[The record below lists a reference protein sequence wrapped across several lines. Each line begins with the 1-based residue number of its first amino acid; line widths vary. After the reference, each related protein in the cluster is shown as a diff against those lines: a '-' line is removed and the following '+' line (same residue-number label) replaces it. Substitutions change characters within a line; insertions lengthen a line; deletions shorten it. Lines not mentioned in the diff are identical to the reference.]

1 MVSTMKLSSRQV
13 GAVGVA
19 RVTGAL
25 LRCGYNV
32 LTPYEDYAGY
42 DVVAEMN
49 GKFFRIQVKTA
60 QVTEPNRTKYRFTT
74 ACGNGFN
81 SAKKLISGV
90 DYVACW
96 AMSDDLFWL
105 IPIAK
110 CKTITTKLCPSTGQ
124 SWRIFQNL

>member
-1 MVSTMKLSSRQV
+1 MSTMKLSARQV

-25 LRCGYNV
+25 LRCGFNV
-32 LTPYEDYAGY
+32 LTPYEDFAGY
-42 DVVAEMN
+42 DVVAEKDN
-49 GKFFRIQVKTA
+49 KFFRIQVKTSQA
-60 QVTEPNRTKYRFTT
+60 MEPNRDRFRFNT
-74 ACGNGFN
+74 ASG
-81 SAKKLISGV
+81 SEVKRLISGV

-110 CKTITTKLCPSTGQ
+110 CKTITTKFCPSTGQ
-124 SWRIFQNL
+124 SWRVFSSL

>member
-1 MVSTMKLSSRQV
+1 MSNKLSSRQV

-32 LTPYEDYAGY
+32 LTPYEDFAGY
-42 DVVAEMN
+42 DVVAEKDN
-49 GKFFRIQVKTA
+49 KFFRIQVKTSQA
-60 QVTEPNRTKYRFTT
+60 MELNRDRFRFNT
-74 ACGNGFN
+74 ASG
-81 SAKKLISGV
+81 SEVKRLISGV

-110 CKTITTKLCPSTGQ
+110 CKTITTKFCPSTGQ
-124 SWRIFQNL
+124 SWRVFLSL

>member
-1 MVSTMKLSSRQV
+1 MSTIKLSARQV

-32 LTPYEDYAGY
+32 LTPYEDFAGY
-42 DVVAEMN
+42 DVVAEKDN
-49 GKFFRIQVKTA
+49 KFFRIQVKTSQA
-60 QVTEPNRTKYRFTT
+60 MELNRDRFRFNT
-74 ACGNGFN
+74 ASG
-81 SAKKLISGV
+81 SQIKRLISGV

-110 CKTITTKLCPSTGQ
+110 CKTITTKFCPSTGQ
-124 SWRIFQNL
+124 SWRVFSNL

>member
-1 MVSTMKLSSRQV
+1 MSNKLSSRQV

-25 LRCGYNV
+25 LRCGFNV
-32 LTPYEDYAGY
+32 LVPMEDFSGY
-42 DVVAEMN
+42 DLVAEKD
-49 GKFFRIQVKTA
+49 GKFHRIQVKTA
-60 QVTEPNRTKYRFTT
+60 QVMEPNRSKYRFTT
-74 ACGNGFN
+74 ACGNEV
-81 SAKKLISGV
+81 KRLIAGV

-124 SWRIFQNL
+124 SWRVFSSL

>member
-1 MVSTMKLSSRQV
+1 MSTIKLTSRQV

-32 LTPYEDYAGY
+32 LTPYEDFAGY
-42 DVVAEMN
+42 DVVAERH

-60 QVTEPNRTKYRFTT
+60 QVLEPNRDRFRFTT
-74 ACGNGFN
+74 ASG
-81 SAKKLISGV
+81 SQIKKLITGV

-110 CKTITTKLCPSTGQ
+110 CKKLTTKFCPSTGQ
-124 SWRIFQNL
+124 SWRVFSSL

>member
-1 MVSTMKLSSRQV
+1 MSTMKLSSRQV

-42 DVVAEMN
+42 DVVAEMD

-60 QVTEPNRTKYRFTT
+60 QVMEPNRNRYRFTT
-74 ACGNGFN
+74 ATGNGFN
-81 SAKKLISGV
+81 SAKKLITGV

-124 SWRIFQNL
+124 SWRVFSNL

>member
-1 MVSTMKLSSRQV
+1 MSTMKLTSRQV

-25 LRCGYNV
+25 LRCGFNV
-32 LTPYEDYAGY
+32 LTPYEDFAGY
-42 DVVAEMN
+42 DVVAEDD
-49 GKFFRIQVKTA
+49 GKFHRIQVKTS
-60 QVTEPNRTKYRFTT
+60 QMMEPNKSKYRFTT
-74 ACGNGFN
+74 ASG
-81 SAKKLISGV
+81 SQIKKLIVGV

-110 CKTITTKLCPSTGQ
+110 CKTLTTKFCPSTGQ
-124 SWRIFQNL
+124 SWRVFSNL

>member
-1 MVSTMKLSSRQV
+1 MSNKLSARQV

-25 LRCGYNV
+25 LRCGFNV
-32 LTPYEDYAGY
+32 LAPIEDFSGY
-42 DVVAEMN
+42 DLVAERD
-49 GKFFRIQVKTA
+49 GKFHRIQVKTA
-60 QVTEPNRTKYRFTT
+60 QVVEPNRTKYRFTT

-81 SAKKLISGV
+81 AAKKLITGV
-90 DYVACW
+90 DYVVCW

-124 SWRIFQNL
+124 SWRVFSSL

>member
-1 MVSTMKLSSRQV
+1 MSTMKLSARQV

-25 LRCGYNV
+25 LRCGFNV
-32 LTPYEDYAGY
+32 LTPYEDFAGY
-42 DVVAEMN
+42 DVVAEKDN
-49 GKFFRIQVKTA
+49 KFFRIQVKTSQA
-60 QVTEPNRTKYRFTT
+60 MEPNRDRFRFNT
-74 ACGNGFN
+74 ASGNEV
-81 SAKKLISGV
+81 KRLISGV

-110 CKTITTKLCPSTGQ
+110 CKTITTKFCPSTGQ
-124 SWRIFQNL
+124 SWRVFSSL

>member
-1 MVSTMKLSSRQV
+1 MSTNKLSARQV

-32 LTPYEDYAGY
+32 LTPYEDFAGY
-42 DVVAEMN
+42 DVVAEKDN
-49 GKFFRIQVKTA
+49 KFFRIQVKTSQA
-60 QVTEPNRTKYRFTT
+60 MELNRDRFRFNT
-74 ACGNGFN
+74 ASG
-81 SAKKLISGV
+81 SQIKRLISGV

-110 CKTITTKLCPSTGQ
+110 CKTITTKFCPSTGQ
-124 SWRIFQNL
+124 SWRVFSNL

>member
-1 MVSTMKLSSRQV
+1 MSNKLSARQV

-25 LRCGYNV
+25 LRCGFNV
-32 LTPYEDYAGY
+32 LAPIEDFSGY
-42 DVVAEMN
+42 DLVAERN
-49 GKFFRIQVKTA
+49 GKFLRIQVKTA
-60 QVTEPNRTKYRFTT
+60 QVMEPNRNKYRFTT
-74 ACGNGFN
+74 ASGNQI
-81 SAKKLISGV
+81 KKLIVGV

-124 SWRIFQNL
+124 SWRVFSSL

>member
-1 MVSTMKLSSRQV
+1 MSTNKLSARQV

-32 LTPYEDYAGY
+32 LTPYEDFAGY
-42 DVVAEMN
+42 DVVAEKDN
-49 GKFFRIQVKTA
+49 KFFRIQVKTSQA
-60 QVTEPNRTKYRFTT
+60 MELNRDRFRFNT
-74 ACGNGFN
+74 ASG
-81 SAKKLISGV
+81 SEVKRLISGV

-110 CKTITTKLCPSTGQ
+110 CKTITTKFCPSTGK
-124 SWRIFQNL
+124 SWRIFSSL

>member
-1 MVSTMKLSSRQV
+1 MSTMKLSSRQV

-42 DVVAEMN
+42 DVVAEMD

-60 QVTEPNRTKYRFTT
+60 QVMEPNRNRYRFTT
-74 ACGNGFN
+74 ATGNGFN
-81 SAKKLISGV
+81 SAKRLITGV

-124 SWRIFQNL
+124 SWRVFSNL

>member
-1 MVSTMKLSSRQV
+1 MSTMKLSARQV

-25 LRCGYNV
+25 LRCGFNV
-32 LTPYEDYAGY
+32 LTPYEDFAGY
-42 DVVAEMN
+42 DVVAEKDN
-49 GKFFRIQVKTA
+49 KFFRIQVKTSQA
-60 QVTEPNRTKYRFTT
+60 MELNRDRFRFNT
-74 ACGNGFN
+74 ASG
-81 SAKKLISGV
+81 SEVKRLISGV

-110 CKTITTKLCPSTGQ
+110 CKTITTKFCPSTGQ
-124 SWRIFQNL
+124 SWRVFSSL

>member
-1 MVSTMKLSSRQV
+1 MSNKLSSRQV

-32 LTPYEDYAGY
+32 LTPYEDFAGY
-42 DVVAEMN
+42 DVVAEDD
-49 GKFFRIQVKTA
+49 GKFHRIQVKTS
-60 QVTEPNRTKYRFTT
+60 QMMEPNRNRYRFTT
-74 ACGNGFN
+74 SSG
-81 SAKKLISGV
+81 SQVKRLITGV

-96 AMSDDLFWL
+96 AMGDDLFWL

-110 CKTITTKLCPSTGQ
+110 CKTITTKFCPSTGQ
-124 SWRIFQNL
+124 SWRVFSNL

>member
-1 MVSTMKLSSRQV
+1 MSTNKLSARQV

-32 LTPYEDYAGY
+32 LTPYEDFAGY
-42 DVVAEMN
+42 DVVAEKDN
-49 GKFFRIQVKTA
+49 KFFRIQVKTSQA
-60 QVTEPNRTKYRFTT
+60 MELNRDRFRFNT
-74 ACGNGFN
+74 ASG
-81 SAKKLISGV
+81 SEVKRLISGV

-110 CKTITTKLCPSTGQ
+110 CKTITTKFCPSTGQ
-124 SWRIFQNL
+124 SWRVFSSL

>member
-1 MVSTMKLSSRQV
+1 MSNKLSSRQV

-32 LTPYEDYAGY
+32 LAPIEDFSGY
-42 DVVAEMN
+42 DLVAEKD
-49 GKFFRIQVKTA
+49 GKFHRIQVKTA
-60 QVTEPNRTKYRFTT
+60 QVMEPNRSRYRFTT
-74 ACGNGFN
+74 ASG
-81 SAKKLISGV
+81 SQIKKLITGV

-124 SWRIFQNL
+124 SWRVFSNL

>member
-1 MVSTMKLSSRQV
+1 MSTKLSSRQV

-32 LTPYEDYAGY
+32 LAPMEDFSGY
-42 DVVAEMN
+42 DLVAEKD
-49 GKFFRIQVKTA
+49 GKFYRIQVKTA
-60 QVTEPNRTKYRFTT
+60 QVVEPNRTKYRFTT

-81 SAKKLISGV
+81 TAKKLITGV
-90 DYVACW
+90 DYVVCW

-124 SWRIFQNL
+124 SWRVFSSL

>member
-1 MVSTMKLSSRQV
+1 MSNKLSARQV

-25 LRCGYNV
+25 LRCGFNV
-32 LTPYEDYAGY
+32 LAPIEDFSGY
-42 DVVAEMN
+42 DLVAEKN
-49 GKFFRIQVKTA
+49 GKFHRIQVKTA
-60 QVTEPNRTKYRFTT
+60 QVMEPNRNRYRFTT
-74 ACGNGFN
+74 ASG
-81 SAKKLISGV
+81 SQIKKLIVGV
-90 DYVACW
+90 DYVTCW

-124 SWRIFQNL
+124 SWRVFSSL

>member
-1 MVSTMKLSSRQV
+1 MSTMKLSARQV

-32 LTPYEDYAGY
+32 LTPYEDFAGY
-42 DVVAEMN
+42 DVVAEKDN
-49 GKFFRIQVKTA
+49 KFFRIQVKTSQA
-60 QVTEPNRTKYRFTT
+60 MELNRDRFRFNT
-74 ACGNGFN
+74 ASG
-81 SAKKLISGV
+81 SQIKRLISGV

-110 CKTITTKLCPSTGQ
+110 CKTITTKFCPSTGQ
-124 SWRIFQNL
+124 SWRVFSNL

>member
-1 MVSTMKLSSRQV
+1 MSTMKLSARQV

-32 LTPYEDYAGY
+32 LTPYEDFAGY
-42 DVVAEMN
+42 DVVAEKDN
-49 GKFFRIQVKTA
+49 KFFRIQVKTSQA
-60 QVTEPNRTKYRFTT
+60 MELNRDRFRFNT
-74 ACGNGFN
+74 ASG
-81 SAKKLISGV
+81 SEVKRLISGV

-110 CKTITTKLCPSTGQ
+110 CKTITTKFCPSTGQ
-124 SWRIFQNL
+124 SWRVFLSL

>member
-1 MVSTMKLSSRQV
+1 MSNKLSARQV

-25 LRCGYNV
+25 LRCGFNV
-32 LTPYEDYAGY
+32 LAPMEDFSGY
-42 DVVAEMN
+42 DLVAERD
-49 GKFFRIQVKTA
+49 GKFHRIQVKTA
-60 QVTEPNRTKYRFTT
+60 QVMEPNRSKYRFTT
-74 ACGNGFN
+74 ACGNEV
-81 SAKKLISGV
+81 KRLISGV

-124 SWRIFQNL
+124 SWRVFSSL